1 MYRLST
7 LTKYLLFAIVVL
19 ALSSCKTTAPRLNY
33 YQLAHAAI
41 GLDMDIE
48 MDDYHPLYIESAKW
62 IGTPYRYGG
71 NSIRGVD
78 CSGLTYAIYKK
89 VYHKKLNRSSEDQ
102 RTKDCRRVSRNRLQE
117 GDLVFFHDGQRK
129 RKANHVGIYL
139 KEGRFIHAS
148 SSQGVIVSSLSEPYY
163 KKCWMQG
170 GRVDKKRR

>member
-41 GLDMDIE
+41 CLDMDIE

-89 VYHKKLNRSSEDQ
+89 YITRSLTEARKTSAQKTAGGCPE
-102 RTKDCRRVSRNRLQE
+102 TDCR
-117 GDLVFFHDGQRK
+117 
-129 RKANHVGIYL
+129 KATSCSFMTGRE
-139 KEGRFIHAS
+139 KERPTMWA
-148 SSQGVIVSSLSEPYY
+148 YT
-163 KKCWMQG
+163 
-170 GRVDKKRR
+170 